1 MMNISEAEAVV
12 MEALWQRHPL
22 SSEDLVAELGPR
34 QSWQPA
40 TVKTLLNRLL
50 NKGAVTASR
59 DGRRY
64 WYSPRLRREDWLAEQ
79 STGLVDRLFG
89 GSLAPLPAAE
99 KAQLATLSATVRAE
113 WAQALDAR
121 GKPGNEVLKAFT
133 DAMK

>member
-89 GSLAPLPAAE
+89 GSLAPLVAHFSSSR
-99 KAQLATLSATVRAE
+99 TLSPADL
-113 WAQALDAR
+113 QALKD
-121 GKPGNEVLKAFT
+121 LIKAHE
-133 DAMK
+133 DEPR